1 MRLKKWNKMN
11 IMNMDEMF
19 KCINRKYKNI
29 INISYHCFAQGNRF
43 FPSKYQIQ
51 SLVIEID
58 YSCVSILLENH
69 INAVCISRRP
79 IIVLL
84 FHLNDMNFIDL
95 KIDNRVAIVAKQ
107 VI

>member
-1 MRLKKWNKMN
+1 MKCSNVLIEN
-11 IMNMDEMF
+11 IKTSSIF
-19 KCINRKYKNI
+19 HI
-29 INISYHCFAQGNRF
+29 IVLHKGIVF

-95 KIDNRVAIVAKQ
+95 KIDNRVAIEAKQ